1 MSFTKREPR
10 PSTVTAKGAG
20 SREARFAN
28 SRARPGFPLGSLT
41 LTFATAREL
50 PSIWRH
56 TKEFGGLSSAAGGP
70 FRGAPLWGWA
80 IFHNAVTT
88 AIEVDM
94 LYALIAAAHRTGTN
108 GDELQHAS

>member
-1 MSFTKREPR
+1 MSGTLVDECALIIRAPLTQGLHLRNTRTR
-10 PSTVTAKGAG
+10 PEV
-20 SREARFAN
+20 
-28 SRARPGFPLGSLT
+28 PLGSLT
-41 LTFATAREL
+41 LTFAAAREL

-80 IFHNAVTT
+80 IFHKAVTT